1 MKAIKMPIV
10 LVLLAAIMIAYFNIA
25 KFIPFLSN
33 IWIAIIFA
41 LIVGVALFVLAG
53 RWMRER

>member
-1 MKAIKMPIV
+1 MPIV

-25 KFIPFLSN
+25 NIIPFLKN
-33 IWIAIIFA
+33 TWLAVIFA
-41 LIVGVALFVLAG
+41 VVVFATLFILAG